1 MWHKFPHND
10 LVATHKFKIK
20 SKIILNW
27 SLSNIS
33 NFTYYRFIVLREILS
48 VEMASWFG
56 TFLIRSVHYP
66 RRSNIV
72 NASLILNVFVY
83 WKTV

>member
-1 MWHKFPHND
+1 MWHEFPHND
-10 LVATHKFKIK
+10 LVAIHKFINK
-20 SKIILNW
+20 SKIFLNW
-27 SLSNIS
+27 PLSNIS
-33 NFTYYRFIVLREILS
+33 NVTYYRLKEILS
-48 VEMASWFG
+48 EEMASWFG
-56 TFLIRSVHYP
+56 TFLIRLEQYP